1 MSVKLFS
8 QDNLSFFTHCST
20 HFTFIFSLQVVIT
33 RVNTWSTW
41 LCFSS
46 DLVIFVSVSRNLNL
60 FSFFRKKQTKKP
72 TTKNRPKKQKNKII
86 IKKTKTKTQPKQRRI
101 LLQINLFLKFYTC
114 RSTNLLH
121 GQFNSVKA
129 TISF

>member
-8 QDNLSFFTHCST
+8 QDNLSFFYTLLHSFHIYIFLAGCDHTRQYLIYLALFLIWSS
-20 HFTFIFSLQVVIT
+20 HICFCFKEPKFIQ
-33 RVNTWSTW
+33 
-41 LCFSS
+41 
-46 DLVIFVSVSRNLNL
+46 
-60 FSFFRKKQTKKP
+60 FFQKKTDQKTNNKKQTKK
-72 TTKNRPKKQKNKII
+72 TKNKII
-86 IKKTKTKTQPKQRRI
+86 IKKNKTKTQPKQRRI